1 MDDSRPT
8 LDGVLAR
15 VHTWLDRNPV
25 AADAALAALLL
36 AFSLSTLTGSDSD
49 AGVAGVVFSVLL
61 VAPLVLRRRAPVAVF
76 AVVMLLCGAQ
86 LPLADEFIAAN
97 IAALVA
103 LYTLVVYASRRL
115 AAIGFALMLAGAV
128 PYAALF
134 DNPSSSDAFVIWLAL
149 AGQIV
154 LAAALGERTRARLQ
168 SRARL
173 EERARLLAAERDQ
186 QATIAAAAERARIA
200 RELHDVVAHSL
211 SVVIAQA
218 DGGRYAAEQ
227 DPSQATAALQ
237 TIATTAREAQ
247 AEMRRALGIL
257 REEPGAPF
265 QPQPGVGELPALVA
279 RTREAGL
286 AVELTAEG
294 VARDLPPAAAVT
306 LYRVAQEAL
315 TNVLKHAGPGATST
329 VTLRWEPDRVTLVV
343 RDDGAGADAL
353 DDGRGAG
360 LVGMRERVEP
370 RGGTLTAAPHP
381 DGGFEVRAEIPT
393 AGAPA
398 ATVAPS

>member
-1 MDDSRPT
+1 M
-8 LDGVLAR
+8 LAR
-15 VHTWLDRNPV
+15 ANSWLDRRPM
-25 AADAALAALLL
+25 AGDAVLAVLLL
-36 AFSLSTLTGSDSD
+36 AFSLSTLTGSESH
-49 AGVAGVVFSVLL
+49 AGAAGVVFSVLL
-61 VAPLVLRRRAPVAVF
+61 NAPLVLRRRAPVSVF
-76 AVVMLLCGAQ
+76 AVVMLLCGAE
-86 LPLADEFIAAN
+86 LLFVDEFIAAN
-97 IAALVA
+97 AAALVA
-103 LYTLVVYASRRL
+103 LYTLVVYAPRRL
-115 AAIGFALMLAGAV
+115 AAIGLAVMLAGAA

-134 DNPSSSDAFVIWLAL
+134 ENPSSGGAVVTWLLL

-154 LAAALGERTRARLQ
+154 LAAALGDRTRTRLGE
-168 SRARL
+168 RARL

-218 DGGRYAAEQ
+218 DGGRYAAER
-227 DPSQATAALQ
+227 DPGQATAALH
-237 TIATTAREAQ
+237 TIAATAREAQ

-257 REEPGAPF
+257 REQPGAPF
-265 QPQPGVGELPALVA
+265 RPQPGVADLAALVA

-286 AVELTAEG
+286 AVELTTEG
-294 VARDLPPAAAVT
+294 VARELPPAAAVT

-315 TNVLKHAGPGATST
+315 TNVLKHAGPGAAST
-329 VTLRWEPDRVTLVV
+329 VTLRWKPDRVTLVV
-343 RDDGAGADAL
+343 RDDGIGGGAS

-370 RGGTLTAAPHP
+370 RGGTLTAGPHP

-393 AGAPA
+393 AGART
-398 ATVAPS
+398 ATGTRS